1 MTDTSTD
8 TSTDISAAVDAEA
21 VTGLATA
28 PEDATALEDR
38 RLGRSSTQEPPAPH
52 SRWGKLTAEPRK
64 WWRQLTSMRTALVLL
79 FLLAVAAVP
88 GSTFPQR
95 KLNEA
100 KVEAYFVQHPKLA
113 PLMDKL
119 SLFDVFASPW
129 FAAIYLL
136 LFVSLVGCLVPR
148 IRVHARALVRKPPA
162 APRHLDRLPFAAVTD
177 LPVGTDPS
185 RAADDVRDA
194 LRRGRWRT
202 VVRTEPSGAVTVSAE
217 KGYLRE
223 TGNLAF
229 HIALVALLIGVAS
242 GSLWGWK
249 ASVLVTEGTAFCDTV
264 QAYDSFTPGTRMRDV
279 ALPSFCVQLDDFQA
293 TYQASGQPKDFK
305 AKVRYI
311 QGSKAVS
318 QDPNTAYTLEVNHP
332 LRLHGANIYLIN
344 HGYAPVLKFT
354 DRYGTVFE
362 ETPAFLPQDAQMTSE
377 GSFIL
382 PDANQ
387 DPKATKR
394 NENSQIAFTGFFV
407 PTAPPD
413 GEAQTPSLSPLPE
426 NPAVVLV
433 GYRGDTGLDSG
444 IAHSVYSLDQHQV
457 DSGALKSIGSKKLA
471 VGQVWK
477 LGDGSS
483 LAFEGYK
490 EFMTVQVGHDPGEL
504 IVLGAAGFMLIGL
517 VSSLTV
523 RRRRLFVRVRP
534 DGGFAV
540 GGLARTDPDRYAEEF
555 DRVVERLVVAV
566 RGPEQPVAG
575 RTENSDT
582 PGASDASATAG
593 ATVPTQSSGPL
604 PASAVPADVPSSA
617 AVGKKDRHGG

>member
-1 MTDTSTD
+1 MS
-8 TSTDISAAVDAEA
+8 DISTAEDVEA

-28 PEDATALEDR
+28 PEDATALQDR
-38 RLGRSSTQEPPAPH
+38 RLGRSSPEQPPTPR
-52 SRWGKLTAEPRK
+52 SRWGKLTAEPRR

-88 GSTFPQR
+88 GSAFPQR

-100 KVEAYFVQHPKLA
+100 KVEAYFTQHPKLA

-148 IRVHARALVRKPPA
+148 LRVHGRALVRKPPA
-162 APRHLDRLPFAAVTD
+162 APRHLDRLPFAATAD
-177 LPVGTDPS
+177 LPSDTDPA
-185 RAADDVRDA
+185 RAADAVRGA

-202 VVRTEPSGAVTVSAE
+202 IVATEPSGAVTVSAE

-229 HIALVALLIGVAS
+229 HLALVALLVGVAA

-264 QAYDSFTPGTRMRDV
+264 QAYDSFTPGTRMRDA

-293 TYQASGQPKDFK
+293 TYQSSGQPKDFK

-311 QGSKAVS
+311 QGSKAVTE
-318 QDPNTAYTLEVNHP
+318 DPNTAYTLQVNHP
-332 LRLHGANIYLIN
+332 LRLHDANIYLIN

-362 ETPAFLPQDAQMTSE
+362 ESPAFLPQDAQLTSE

-387 DPKATKR
+387 KPTGGAR
-394 NENSQIAFTGFFV
+394 NENVQVAFTGFFL

-413 GEAQTPSLSPLPE
+413 GAEQTTSLSPLPA

-444 IAHSVYSLDQHQV
+444 IAHSVYSLDQKQV
-457 DSGALKSIGSKKLA
+457 DSGALKSIGSKKLS
-471 VGQVWK
+471 VGQKWTFS
-477 LGDGSS
+477 DGSS

-504 IVLGAAGFMLIGL
+504 IVLAAAGFMLIGL
-517 VSSLTV
+517 VCSLTV
-523 RRRRLFVRVRP
+523 RRRRLFVRVSP

-555 DRVVERLVVAV
+555 DRVVERLV
-566 RGPEQPVAG
+566 
-575 RTENSDT
+575 T
-582 PGASDASATAG
+582 
-593 ATVPTQSSGPL
+593 ATVPTSMSEL
-604 PASAVPADVPSSA
+604 PADGLPSA
-617 AVGKKDRHGG
+617 AVGKKEPS

>member
-1 MTDTSTD
+1 MSDTSTTED
-8 TSTDISAAVDAEA
+8 VEA

-28 PEDATALEDR
+28 PEDATALQDR
-38 RLGRSSTQEPPAPH
+38 RLGRSSPAQPPAPR
-52 SRWGKLTAEPRK
+52 SRWGKLTAEPRH

-88 GSTFPQR
+88 GSAFPQR

-100 KVEAYFVQHPKLA
+100 KVEAYFTEHPKLA

-136 LFVSLVGCLVPR
+136 LFLSLVGCLVPR
-148 IRVHARALVRKPPA
+148 LRVHGRALVRKPPA
-162 APRHLDRLPFAAVTD
+162 APRHLDRLPFAATTE
-177 LPVGTDPS
+177 LPDAGTDPA
-185 RAADDVRDA
+185 RAAEAVRAA

-202 VVRTEPSGAVTVSAE
+202 IVRTEPSGAVTVSAE

-229 HIALVALLIGVAS
+229 HLALVALLVGVAS

-264 QAYDSFTPGTRMRDV
+264 QAYDSFTPGSRMRDV

-293 TYQASGQPKDFK
+293 TYQTSGQPKDFK

-311 QGSKAVS
+311 QGAKAVTE
-318 QDPNTAYTLEVNHP
+318 DPNTAYTLQVNHP
-332 LRLHGANIYLIN
+332 LRLHHANIYLIN

-362 ETPAFLPQDAQMTSE
+362 ESPAFLPQDGQLTSE

-387 DPKATKR
+387 KPTGGAR
-394 NENSQIAFTGFFV
+394 NENVQVAFTGFFL

-413 GEAQTPSLSPLPE
+413 GAEQTTSLSPLPT

-444 IAHSVYSLDQHQV
+444 IAHSVYSLDQKQV
-457 DSGALKSIGSKKLA
+457 EGGALKSIGSKKLS
-471 VGQVWK
+471 VGQTWTFS
-477 LGDGSS
+477 DGSS

-504 IVLGAAGFMLIGL
+504 IVLVAAGFMLIGL
-517 VSSLTV
+517 VCSLTV

-555 DRVVERLVVAV
+555 DRVVERLVVATAPAQASSSV
-566 RGPEQPVAG
+566 SVG
-575 RTENSDT
+575 RE
-582 PGASDASATAG
+582 
-593 ATVPTQSSGPL
+593 GPL
-604 PASAVPADVPSSA
+604 
-617 AVGKKDRHGG
+617 